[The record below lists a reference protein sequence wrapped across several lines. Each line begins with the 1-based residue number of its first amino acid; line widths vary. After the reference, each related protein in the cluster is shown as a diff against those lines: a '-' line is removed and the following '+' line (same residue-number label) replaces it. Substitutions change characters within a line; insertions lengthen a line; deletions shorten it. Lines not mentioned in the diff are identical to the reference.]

1 MGPKGEKCGDCYF
14 WEKQTGPKAVSGWG
28 GCHCHAPSP
37 GCDSQ
42 PAWPDRRDADWCG
55 EFQLKLKVEKKKA

>member
-28 GCHCHAPSP
+28 ECHCNAPSP
-37 GCDSQ
+37 GDN
-42 PAWPDRRDADWCG
+42 PGHGRWPERMDTEWCG
-55 EFQLKLKVEKKKA
+55 KFQLKLKVEKKK